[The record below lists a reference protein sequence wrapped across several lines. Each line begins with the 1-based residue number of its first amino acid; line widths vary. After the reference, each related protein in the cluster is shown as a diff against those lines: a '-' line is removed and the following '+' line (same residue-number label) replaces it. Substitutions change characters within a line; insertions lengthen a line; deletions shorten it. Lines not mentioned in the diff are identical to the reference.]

1 MVGGKFIDWLKSAV
15 DIDSTVSSKSI
26 ALLLSAVIGSALAL
40 MMGVVLIIDVAKDGK
55 VDTSLSEM
63 AILLAADGGFIWM
76 GGQNKIQSEKEKN
89 KKTDNK

>member
-1 MVGGKFIDWLKSAV
+1 MGGKFIDWLKSAV

-89 KKTDNK
+89 KRIENK

>member
-1 MVGGKFIDWLKSAV
+1 MGGKFIDWLKSAV

>member
-1 MVGGKFIDWLKSAV
+1 MGGKFIDWLKSAV

-89 KKTDNK
+89 KKADNK